1 VFGWKI
7 TGGSWQGEPGRL
19 SVVGVIRSVHTLGNV
34 YEPVNPVRAVLIVD
48 SRADA
53 EQRLA
58 LQSFARHMGGA
69 LLGTSCR
76 WTTLPF
82 ELTIQ
87 DGIYTAARPNSPAG
101 SLAAIQTR
109 AMQATDHTC
118 GNEDVF
124 YPPLT
129 ALDHAMPAYALA
141 DSYQGDGLAKPGVR
155 SAPQRFP
162 GTFHVASDRPL
173 CGVDSVTS
181 LPLAERARPRP
192 AGLSLRTSWGRKCPN
207 QLALTGRCFRTRVPF
222 SLTFLNTIGP
232 TAVPVILAGP
242 AGRIERINSRR
253 RSWSRANPP
262 PSM

>member
-1 VFGWKI
+1 MLKLLGMAVAVSAAASISLAAGPPARGVSGNYIEARTADVFTGPCFANGEVEMNGKEAVFGWKI
-7 TGGSWQGEPGRL
+7 NSGAWQGVSLEGL
-19 SVVGVIRSVHTLGNV
+19 SVVGVVRSVHTLGNV

-58 LQSFARHMGGA
+58 LQSFAKHMGGA
-69 LLGTSCR
+69 LLGNIVQVDYA
-76 WTTLPF
+76 PI

-87 DGIYTAARPNSPAG
+87 DGNIHGGAAKLTAG

-141 DSYQGDGLAKPGVR
+141 DSYQGDGLGETWSNGPRR
-155 SAPQRFP
+155 SGFL
-162 GTFHVASDRPL
+162 GTFHLAS
-173 CGVDSVTS
+173 
-181 LPLAERARPRP
+181 E
-192 AGLSLRTSWGRKCPN
+192 
-207 QLALTGRCFRTRVPF
+207 
-222 SLTFLNTIGP
+222 
-232 TAVPVILAGP
+232 
-242 AGRIERINSRR
+242 
-253 RSWSRANPP
+253 
-262 PSM
+262 